1 MSKELH
7 LRVVTPDRTVVDRKV
22 AGVSFRGF
30 DGGYGILPG
39 HAPLLT
45 GIARAG
51 AVEITELDGKTTS
64 MFASDGFAQVQNN
77 VLTLVCEAGELAEE
91 IDVARVKAAEQKA
104 REKLAHLERG
114 SEAFLV
120 AEVSLKK
127 ALMRDLI
134 ARSNSGSTNL
144 R

>member
-1 MSKELH
+1 
-7 LRVVTPDRTVVDRKV
+7 
-22 AGVSFRGF
+22 
-30 DGGYGILPG
+30 
-39 HAPLLT
+39 
-45 GIARAG
+45 
-51 AVEITELDGKTTS
+51 
-64 MFASDGFAQVQNN
+64 VQNN